1 MRITEITSIKNPKV
15 KGVLALCEKSKLRK
29 EQGLFVAEGIRE
41 VTHCIE
47 GNYNIQSI
55 FYCPQIIDN
64 KSVRDIVN
72 LLGNNAPKEIFTISN
87 EIYSK
92 IAYRESTE
100 GIIAVVEEKSHKL
113 EDIKLSDNPLLI
125 VIEKVEKP
133 GNIGAIL
140 RTADACGADALI
152 ICEPLT
158 DLYNPN
164 IIRSSLGGVFTVPI
178 AVCNNEDAAKWL
190 KENKINIFTAQLQ
203 DSELYYHSDFSSP
216 CAIVFGSESKGLT
229 NFWREISNSKIIIP
243 MLGKLDSLN
252 VSVSV
257 SILCYEALRQKREKR

>member
-1 MRITEITSIKNPKV
+1 MRITEITSIKNPKI

-41 VTHCIE
+41 VKHCIE
-47 GNYNIQSI
+47 GNYHIQSL

-64 KSVRDIVN
+64 KSIREIIE
-72 LLGNNAPKEIFTISN
+72 LLGVSAPNEIFTISN
-87 EIYSK
+87 NIYSK

-100 GIIAVVEEKSHKL
+100 GIIAIVEEKSHKL
-113 EDIKLSDNPLLI
+113 DEIKLSENPLVI
-125 VIEKVEKP
+125 VIEAVEKP

-152 ICEPLT
+152 ICQPLT

-178 AVCNNEDAAKWL
+178 AVCSNEDAAKWL
-190 KENKINIFTAQLQ
+190 KDNNINIYTAQLQ
-203 DSELYYHSDFSSP
+203 DSKLYYDTDFGSP

-229 NFWREISNSKIIIP
+229 NFWREISDSKIIIP